1 MDLLMRNDNI
11 LIKVVREDV
20 EKKVELLLPDSVKQD
35 EKLTNAKFIIDD
47 FDVDYP
53 ANEGLKVGKQ
63 IWFNPFTSRV
73 QVDADHFIL
82 KQEDI
87 LAVMK

>member
-1 MDLLMRNDNI
+1 MRNDNV

-35 EKLTNAKFIIDD
+35 EKLSNAKFFIDD
-47 FDVDYP
+47 FDADYP
-53 ANEGLKVGKQ
+53 DNKGLAVDKQ